1 MKRPR
6 ILVDGDGCPVIDITV
21 KVARQHDCPLIIFT
35 NYSHRVEVNYGE
47 VKKVDVASQAVDM
60 KIANATGEGDIVI
73 TQDYGLAALVLGK
86 KAVVLNNSGSRFTH
100 DNIDNLLAKRHHYA
114 KLRRAGRRH
123 PNQSKRSTREDEKF
137 KLALKQAIEAEI
149 CSK

>member
-21 KVARQHDCPLIIFT
+21 EVARQHNCSLVIFT
-35 NYSHRVEVNYGE
+35 NYSHRVEVDYGE
-47 VKKVDVASQAVDM
+47 VKKVDVTAQAVDM

-73 TQDYGLAALVLGK
+73 TQDYGLAALVLGRG
-86 KAVVLNNSGSRFTH
+86 AVVLNNSGSRFTQ
-100 DNIDNLLAKRHHYA
+100 DNIDDLLAKRHHYA

-123 PNQSKRSTREDEKF
+123 PNQRKRSVTEDEKF
-137 KLALKQAIEAEI
+137 KLALKQAIAAE
-149 CSK
+149 K

>member
-1 MKRPR
+1 MKGPR

-21 KVARQHDCPLIIFT
+21 RVARQHGCDLIIFT

-60 KIANATGEGDIVI
+60 KIANAAEEGDIVV

-86 KAVVLNNSGSRFTH
+86 GAVVLNNSGSRFTQ

-123 PNQSKRSTREDEKF
+123 PNQSKRSITEDKKF
-137 KLALKQAIEAEI
+137 KLALKQAIAAGK
-149 CSK
+149 CPD